1 MHPAPSVIFFSVLSG
16 AGFGLLAF
24 LGIGLDG
31 KATTSGLVTF
41 TFFAVGYVLAV
52 GGLLSATLHLAN
64 PKNAIYSFSQWRTS
78 WLSRE
83 GIAAVAALLSMGAY
97 AGLILFFDT
106 RIAALGYVASA
117 LCIFTVFT
125 TAMIYTQ
132 IKAVPRWHQPLAT
145 PALFLSYALT
155 GGALLAGEVDIAG
168 FLFLI
173 TALIQLWHWTG
184 GDKAFRNAGTNM
196 NTATGLKGAVRQ
208 FEAPHTGDNY
218 LLKEMVYVV
227 GRKHAFKLRVIALL
241 FAALIPSFMML
252 GEVKHLGAL
261 IAVALYFTG
270 TFASRWLFFAE
281 AEHVVGLYYGKR

>member
-16 AGFGLLAF
+16 AGFGLLTLLGFGARATSQGWPAF
-24 LGIGLDG
+24 
-31 KATTSGLVTF
+31 V
-41 TFFAVGYVLAV
+41 FFAVGFVLAV

-83 GIAAVAALLSMGAY
+83 GISAVAALSLMGLY
-97 AGLILFFDT
+97 AALIIFFDI
-106 RIAALGYVASA
+106 RVAPLGYVAGA
-117 LCIFTVFT
+117 LCLFTVFT

-145 PALFLSYALT
+145 PALFLSFALT
-155 GGALLAGEVDIAG
+155 GGALLAGAVAHAG
-168 FLFLI
+168 FLFLL
-173 TALIQLWHWTG
+173 TALIQLWHWNG

-208 FEAPHTGDNY
+208 YEAPHTGDNY

-227 GRKHAFKLRVIALL
+227 GRKHAFKLRIIALL

>member
-24 LGIGLDG
+24 LGFGVN
-31 KATTSGLVTF
+31 ATTQGWASF
-41 TFFAVGYVLAV
+41 TFFFIGYVLAV

-64 PKNAIYSFSQWRTS
+64 PKNAIYSFSQWRSS

-83 GIAAVAALLSMGAY
+83 GIAAVVSLSLMGIY
-97 AGLILFFDT
+97 AGLIIFFDV
-106 RIAALGYVASA
+106 RVAPLGYVAGA
-117 LCIFTVFT
+117 LCLFTVFT

-132 IKAVPRWHQPLAT
+132 IKAVPRWHQTLAT
-145 PALFLSYALT
+145 PAMFMIYALT
-155 GGALLAGEVDIAG
+155 GGALLSGQVALAG
-168 FLFLI
+168 FLFLA
-173 TALIQLWHWTG
+173 TALIQLWHWTQ
-184 GDKAFRNAGTNM
+184 GDKAFRAAGTTM
-196 NTATGLKGAVRQ
+196 NTATGLKGQVRQ

-227 GRKHAFKLRVIALL
+227 ARKHAFKLRIIALL
-241 FAALIPSFMML
+241 CAALIPSFMML
-252 GEVKHLGAL
+252 GEVGHVTAL
-261 IAVALYFTG
+261 IAVVFYFVG